1 MDLASRS
8 DYIEVPMNDIELE
21 VLNKDDI
28 KPRPSNTIL
37 NEPIVENLNN
47 SAQRFDIEELK
58 EAILIEKEGHDR

>member
-21 VLNKDDI
+21 VLNKDYI

-37 NEPIVENLNN
+37 NEPIAENLNN
-47 SAQRFDIEELK
+47 SAQRVDIEELE
-58 EAILIEKEGHDR
+58 EAILIETDGHDR